1 MNFTLLM
8 QYIDVVFREM
18 WQRKFLCLFGFALI
32 SYLVLI
38 VGMFWA
44 SKFESSATI
53 FADNQ
58 NILKPLLEK
67 QAAQTEVQDQ
77 VKIISDLIHT
87 PRILRKVIVG
97 VYGEDSF
104 GGQLELENKINQL
117 RGGVKLQ
124 SLGAK
129 SSYIKLTY
137 KGATPEDAYRVM
149 NEVIDVFITT
159 SADKQRS
166 ESREAFHFIDNQ
178 VKQYKDQ
185 LVQAE
190 ELLKGFH
197 ATNVDGTNIGV
208 DASISRLRVQIE
220 ELKINLDE
228 DKTTILVLKKQ
239 LANEQEY
246 STSRF
251 TADVYGER
259 LATLETRKSTLLLN
273 YTEDYPDVI
282 SVNAQIADIK
292 RIIQDSESN
301 IGRVDK
307 SKDEEGSILNPL
319 YQELRSRLSLVQAEL
334 KAKGKRLVALEG
346 LKDQEFERRKRI
358 AGRGAEQAELTRDY
372 DVTKRIYEDMLE
384 RKEKAR
390 LSMTLNIEGQGV
402 TYRVQ
407 EPANLPISPVG
418 LRFLHFVLVG
428 PFVGVL
434 SIIGLAVLYILLDQR
449 IRFADG
455 LQNLGVT
462 TLATIPHV
470 KTPFTKRIVRADMI
484 LCLVIGIAILTAY
497 VGLAYVSKIG
507 LI

>member
-38 VGMFWA
+38 VGVFWS

-77 VKIISDLIHT
+77 IKVISDLIHT
-87 PRILRKVIVG
+87 PRILRQVLLG

-104 GGQLELENKINQL
+104 ESQLELEQKINQL
-117 RGGVKLQ
+117 RGGINLQ

-137 KGATPEDAYRVM
+137 KGSTPENAYRVM
-149 NEVIDVFITT
+149 NEVIDVFIKT
-159 SADKQRS
+159 SADRQRS
-166 ESREAFHFIDNQ
+166 ESSEAFNFIDNQ

-185 LVQAE
+185 LVKAE
-190 ELLKGFH
+190 EDLKGFH
-197 ATNVDGTNIGV
+197 ATNFDGTNTGV
-208 DASISRLRVQIE
+208 DTSISRLRTQIE
-220 ELKINLDE
+220 ELKISLDE
-228 DKTTILVLKKQ
+228 DKTTILELKKQ

-246 STSRF
+246 SISRF
-251 TADVYGER
+251 SVDVYGER
-259 LATLETRKSTLLLN
+259 LASLEAQKSTLLLN
-273 YTEDYPDVI
+273 YTEEYPDVI

-292 RIIQDSESN
+292 RIMRDSESN
-301 IGRVDK
+301 VDRVDK
-307 SKDEEGSILNPL
+307 SVDEEGTILNPL
-319 YQELRSRLSLVQAEL
+319 FQELRSRLSLVQAEVQ
-334 KAKGKRLVALEG
+334 AKGKRLVALEG
-346 LKDQEFERRKRI
+346 LKDSEYERRKRI
-358 AGRGAEQAELTRDY
+358 AGRGAEEAELLRDY

-390 LSMTLNIEGQGV
+390 LSMTLNVEGQGV
-402 TYRVQ
+402 TYRVH
-407 EPANLPISPVG
+407 EPATLPTSPVG

-428 PFVGVL
+428 PLVGLL
-434 SIIGLAVLYILLDQR
+434 SVIGLAVIYIVLDQR
-449 IRFADG
+449 IRFSSSLQG
-455 LQNLGVT
+455 LNVA
-462 TLATIPHV
+462 TLVTIPHV
-470 KTPFTKRIVRADMI
+470 KTPLTKRIVRVDMVV
-484 LCLVIGIAILTAY
+484 CLLISIAIMCGY